1 MVEKDLGEAEPLTA
15 EMRNAEA
22 NGHKR
27 APTPSSKMA
36 EAPKHAAFLS
46 CLAYTFCS
54 ITMVL
59 ANKGLA
65 SGYPKGV
72 DFITIALQSVI
83 AVVLVLACDGLGW
96 IQLGTRF
103 EKEIALKWL
112 PVNSFFVAML
122 FTGFLSLVY
131 LNVPMVTIFKNL
143 TNVVIMTG
151 EWRLYGQPITLG
163 AAGSCGVMILGAIL
177 AAANDITFNAA
188 GYFWM
193 LSNCLCTAGYVLY
206 MKHATKTIKISK
218 FGMVLYN
225 NLLSI
230 PILLTGALC
239 RGEFQ
244 IFLSEPSFHTSG
256 YLLLSLYA
264 GLVGFFLNTATLWC
278 VSNNSATTYAVVGA
292 LNKIPTVIIGWLLF
306 KAPMTSNTITF
317 ICVSMVGGFMYT
329 ASKLQEAKQAQA
341 DKLPK

>member
-1 MVEKDLGEAEPLTA
+1 MVG
-15 EMRNAEA
+15 
-22 NGHKR
+22 
-27 APTPSSKMA
+27 
-36 EAPKHAAFLS
+36 
-46 CLAYTFCS
+46 
-54 ITMVL
+54 
-59 ANKGLA
+59 
-65 SGYPKGV
+65 GV
-72 DFITIALQSVI
+72 Q
-83 AVVLVLACDGLGW
+83 
-96 IQLGTRF
+96 
-103 EKEIALKWL
+103 
-112 PVNSFFVAML
+112 
-122 FTGFLSLVY
+122 
-131 LNVPMVTIFKNL
+131 
-143 TNVVIMTG
+143 
-151 EWRLYGQPITLG
+151 
-163 AAGSCGVMILGAIL
+163 
-177 AAANDITFNAA
+177 

-239 RGEFQ
+239 RGEFR

-264 GLVGFFLNTATLWC
+264 GLVGFFLNIATLWC

-292 LNKIPTVIIGWLLF
+292 LNKIPTVIIGCVAWRHAPNVLQARGRPCRLSLPLSDVRSCGSASGSWLLF